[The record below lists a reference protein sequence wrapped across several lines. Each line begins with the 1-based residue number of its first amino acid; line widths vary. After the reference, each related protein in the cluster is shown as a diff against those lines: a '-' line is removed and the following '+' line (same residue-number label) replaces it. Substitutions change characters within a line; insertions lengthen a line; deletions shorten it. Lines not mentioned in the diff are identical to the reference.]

1 MGAENFPKQSFNRR
15 NSINGAGAQCD
26 REMEKKGEG
35 TADISNVGEKAKR
48 SNRAQWE
55 KKKEEEKK
63 KARAEPLDFFLLLLC
78 VQRGAVWG
86 NLIQDASVPYSPQK
100 GIKLLGVREKNEQ
113 R

>member
-1 MGAENFPKQSFNRR
+1 MGEKETKQS
-15 NSINGAGAQCD
+15 
-26 REMEKKGEG
+26 
-35 TADISNVGEKAKR
+35 
-48 SNRAQWE
+48 
-55 KKKEEEKK
+55 K

-78 VQRGAVWG
+78 VQHGAVWG